1 MRNGT
6 SAFDSAARLGCAS
19 ASNWPLILAQN
30 CPPNRTPGSPNKRPG
45 TFVTLPPPPPPTSGG
60 TRPIAFYDTEC
71 FPNYWLLKLRPRGG
85 VAYAFR
91 LRTGERFTDAQ
102 RHEIAAL
109 FEVYT
114 TVSFNGL
121 GYDVPM
127 ITAALCGYSPEE
139 LKALNDRI
147 IPQQIKGAPKV
158 YGAKPWE
165 LGLPEWAPADHI
177 DIMEVAPGAG
187 SQKQYAG
194 RIHCKTMRDLPYSPF
209 HTLTEPEI
217 VEVDD
222 YCGNDLDVLE
232 ALFDALAPQVLMRQK
247 LSARYG
253 IDLRS
258 KSDAQVAETVLRKR
272 CEIAA
277 GRRIYKNE
285 IDWGLQ
291 FVYKVP
297 SFIAFELPQ
306 LRRALE
312 LVGQSVFRLGPSG
325 AVEMPQQLEGLEI
338 AIGGSVYKMGI
349 GGLHSQ
355 EKKLVAVS
363 DADYLIRMPDV
374 ASYYPSLILNS
385 GEWPPALGP
394 TFRVEYKAIK
404 DERLEVFKP
413 RVKELENAGLKYTPE
428 WDDAKADDEGGKT
441 GINGGFGKT
450 GSHYSVM
457 FAPVMLIQTTV
468 TGQLSLLMLIEWHEH
483 YGIPVISANTDGL
496 VLKCPRALVATSEF
510 LIAEWQKRTG
520 LEMETDDYLAIY
532 ARDVNNYF
540 AIKSPSDVKRKGEY
554 AKAGLVAKKNPDVEI
569 CADAVSD
576 FLAKGTPIIHTI
588 TTCRDLRKFVT
599 IQAVAG
605 GGVKMW
611 GEGPRKGAL
620 VREME
625 PVLLAN
631 GWHKE
636 GRKWAHWERSGPV
649 SPGEAYLTCFAP
661 QTPEYLGKVVR
672 WYYSTQAP
680 GPIVY
685 ATNGNTVSLS
695 YGAQPCMTLPD
706 DFPADVDFAWYI
718 EKAEAMLRDIG
729 FYTLTK

>member
-1 MRNGT
+1 M
-6 SAFDSAARLGCAS
+6 L
-19 ASNWPLILAQN
+19 
-30 CPPNRTPGSPNKRPG
+30 
-45 TFVTLPPPPPPTSGG
+45 LPPPPPPTSDG

-109 FEVYT
+109 FEAYT

-147 IPQQIKGAPKV
+147 IPQQIKGAPKI

-232 ALFDALAPQVLMRQK
+232 ALFDALAPQLRQREA
-247 LSARYG
+247 LSKRYG

-258 KSDAQVAETVLRKR
+258 KSDAQLAETVLRKR
-272 CEIAA
+272 CEVAA
-277 GRRIYKNE
+277 GRRIYKAE

-297 SFIAFELPQ
+297 PFIAFESPQ
-306 LRRALE
+306 LKRALE
-312 LVGQSVFRLGPSG
+312 LVRQSVFRLGPSG
-325 AVEMPQQLEGLEI
+325 AVEMPPQLEGLEI

-374 ASYYPSLILNS
+374 ASYYPNLMLNS
-385 GEWPPALGP
+385 GEFPPALGRQ
-394 TFRVEYKAIK
+394 FLLEFAAIK
-404 DERLEVFKP
+404 DERL
-413 RVKELENAGLKYTPE
+413 A
-428 WDDAKADDEGGKT
+428 AKALAKKLKAAGFEGTVEYIDASTEDGGGKIM
-441 GINGGFGKT
+441 INGTFGKT
-450 GSHYSVM
+450 GSPYSVL
-457 FAPVMLIQTTV
+457 FAPSMLIQTTL

-483 YGIPVISANTDGL
+483 YRIPVISANTDGL

-520 LEMETDDYLAIY
+520 LEMETDDYVAIY

-540 AIKSPSDVKRKGEY
+540 AVKTPDDVKRKGEY
-554 AKAGLVAKKNPDVEI
+554 AKAGLVEKKNPDVEI

-631 GWHKE
+631 GWVKM
-636 GRKWAHWERSGPV
+636 GRKWANWDAQTECSA
-649 SPGEAYLTCFAP
+649 GEAYLTCFAP

-706 DFPADVDFAWYI
+706 DFPLDVDFAWYI